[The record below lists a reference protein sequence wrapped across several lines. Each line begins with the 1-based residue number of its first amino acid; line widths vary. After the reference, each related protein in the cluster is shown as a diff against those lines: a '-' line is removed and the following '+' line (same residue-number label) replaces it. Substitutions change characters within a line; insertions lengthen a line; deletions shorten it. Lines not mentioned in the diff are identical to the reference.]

1 MKGSWLNKGLMVVLA
16 SAVLAGCT
24 SRPAPEAEQTS
35 SLKVMFSDEGYFFQQ
50 YGDLFAME
58 KPNIEIEVVST
69 NRIYRDNPDGL
80 VDYNKALEEFIEK
93 EQPDVVMLNTE
104 TYERMASEG
113 KLAEMDTLIERDKY
127 DTQSIYP
134 ALMEILKDKGGGK
147 LYGLAPTFYGN
158 VIFYNADL
166 FTKYGIEVPHDGMT
180 WQEILDTARRFPTD
194 GDTDTRVYG
203 FGTNYG
209 MTMEQL
215 ASNIAATQGLK
226 FINTDTMQVTL
237 NTDSWKQAYKLA
249 MDAIDS
255 QAIYNPGDTAFQG
268 GSMEDYYKS
277 QLFLMGRMAMTVEGP
292 YMLQNLKD
300 VQDRVNDYKPFQLG
314 AVAGPVDPAD
324 PETSRNIFFN
334 DIFGIR
340 ANSPNADAAWEFIK
354 FVNSEKFAKV
364 KSRTMNG
371 GLLSRMNV
379 SKEYNG
385 LNLDVFY
392 KLKPS
397 LNSDS
402 SEDYTKIPEA
412 FHMEYYGILTR
423 EIQLAQDKKKSIE
436 EALQTIEDES
446 QALLNKAI
454 KDEAAEKGS
463 DDGSTAGEADDA
475 ATSGESGAESG
486 TADNTAD
493 EVSVTVE

>member
-1 MKGSWLNKGLMVVLA
+1 MKGSWLHKGLMVLLA
-16 SAVLAGCT
+16 SVVLAGCT

-35 SLKVMFSDEGYFFQQ
+35 SLKVMFMDEGYFFQQ

-69 NRIYRDNPDGL
+69 NSIYRDNPDG
-80 VDYNKALEEFIEK
+80 VMDYNKALEEFIER
-93 EQPDVVMLNTE
+93 EQPDVVMLSTE
-104 TYERMASEG
+104 TYEKMASEG
-113 KLAEMDTLIERDKY
+113 KLAELDTMIERDKY
-127 DTQSIYP
+127 DTESIYP

-147 LYGLAPTFYGN
+147 LYGLSPTFYGN
-158 VIFYNADL
+158 AIFYNADL
-166 FTKYGIEVPHDGMT
+166 FAKYGIEVPHDGMT

-194 GDTDTRVYG
+194 GDKDTRVYG

-209 MTMEQL
+209 MTMDQL
-215 ASNIAATQGLK
+215 ASNIATTQGLK
-226 FINTDTMQVTL
+226 FINTDTMKVTL

-249 MDAIDS
+249 MDAMDS
-255 QAIYNPGDTAFQG
+255 QAIYNPGDDMFQG

-277 QLFLMGRMAMTVEGP
+277 QLFMMGRMAMTVDGS
-292 YMLQNLKD
+292 YMLQNLKEAQNQ
-300 VQDRVNDYKPFQLG
+300 VKDYQPFQLG

-354 FVNSEKFAKV
+354 FINGEKFAKV

-379 SKEYNG
+379 TKEFNG
-385 LNLDVFY
+385 MNLDVFY

-397 LNSDS
+397 LSNDR

-412 FHMEYYGILTR
+412 FSMEYYGILTR
-423 EIQLAQDKKKSIE
+423 EIQLAQDKKKSID
-436 EALQTIEDES
+436 EALQTVES
-446 QALLNKAI
+446 EAQALLDKAI
-454 KDEAAEKGS
+454 KDEAAGKTSG
-463 DDGSTAGEADDA
+463 DGSTAGEEGGA
-475 ATSGESGAESG
+475 ATSGESGAETG
-486 TADNTAD
+486 EAT
-493 EVSVTVE
+493 EVIVVE

>member
-1 MKGSWLNKGLMVVLA
+1 MKGSWLHKGLMVLLA
-16 SAVLAGCT
+16 SVVLAGCT

-35 SLKVMFSDEGYFFQQ
+35 SLKVMFMDEGYFFQQ

-69 NRIYRDNPDGL
+69 NSIYRDNPDG
-80 VDYNKALEEFIEK
+80 VTDYTKALEEFIEK

-104 TYERMASEG
+104 SYEKMASEG
-113 KLAEMDTLIERDKY
+113 KLAELDTLIERDKY
-127 DTQSIYP
+127 DTESIYP

-147 LYGLAPTFYGN
+147 LYGLSPTFYGN
-158 VIFYNADL
+158 AIFYNADL
-166 FTKYGIEVPHDGMT
+166 FAKYGIEVPHDGMT

-194 GDTDTRVYG
+194 GDKDTRVYG

-209 MTMEQL
+209 MTMDQL
-215 ASNIAATQGLK
+215 ASNIASTQGLK
-226 FINTDTMQVTL
+226 FINTDTMKVTL

-249 MDAIDS
+249 MDAMDS
-255 QAIYNPGDTAFQG
+255 QAIYNPGDDMFQG

-277 QLFLMGRMAMTVEGP
+277 QLFMMGRMAMTVDGS
-292 YMLQNLKD
+292 YMLQSLKD
-300 VQDRVNDYKPFQLG
+300 AQNQVKDYQPFQLG

-354 FVNSEKFAKV
+354 FINGEKFAKV

-379 SKEYNG
+379 TKEFNG
-385 LNLDVFY
+385 MNLDVFY

-397 LNSDS
+397 LSNDR
-402 SEDYTKIPEA
+402 SEDYTKIPDA
-412 FHMEYYGILTR
+412 FNMEYYGILTR
-423 EIQLAQDKKKSIE
+423 EIQLAQDKKKSID
-436 EALQTIEDES
+436 EALQTIESEA
-446 QALLNKAI
+446 QALLDKAI
-454 KDEAAEKGS
+454 KDEAAGKTS
-463 DDGSTAGEADDA
+463 SDGSTAGEDGGA
-475 ATSGESGAESG
+475 ATSGESGAETG
-486 TADNTAD
+486 EAT
-493 EVSVTVE
+493 EVIVVE

>member
-1 MKGSWLNKGLMVVLA
+1 MKGSWLHKGFIVLLA
-16 SAVLAGCT
+16 SVVLAGCT

-35 SLKVMFSDEGYFFQQ
+35 ALKVMFSDEGYFFQQ

-58 KPNIEIEVVST
+58 KPNIEIEVIST
-69 NRIYRDNPDGL
+69 NRIYRDNPDGI
-80 VDYNKALEEFIEK
+80 VDYNKAVEEFIEK
-93 EQPDVVMLNTE
+93 EQPDVVMLNTKTFE
-104 TYERMASEG
+104 NMASEG
-113 KLAEMDTLIERDKY
+113 KLAELDTLIERDKY

-134 ALMEILKDKGGGK
+134 ALMEILKDKGDGK
-147 LYGLAPTFYGN
+147 LYGLAPTFHGN
-158 VIFYNADL
+158 VIYYNADL
-166 FTKYGIEVPHDGMT
+166 FAKYGIEVPHDGMT

-194 GDTDTRVYG
+194 GNADTRIYG
-203 FGTNYG
+203 FGTDYG
-209 MTMEQL
+209 MTMEEL
-215 ASNIAATQGLK
+215 ASSIAATQGLK

-255 QAIYNPGDTAFQG
+255 QAIYTPSDTSFTG

-277 QLFLMGRMAMTVEGP
+277 QLFLMGRMAMTIEGP
-292 YMLQNLKD
+292 YLLQDLKD
-300 VQDRVNDYKPFQLG
+300 VQNQVNDYKPFQLG
-314 AVAGPVDPAD
+314 AIAGPVDPAD

-354 FVNSEKFAKV
+354 FVNSEKLAKV
-364 KSRTMNG
+364 KSRTMND

-379 SKEYNG
+379 RKEYNG
-385 LNLDVFY
+385 FNLDVFY
-392 KLKPS
+392 KLKPNLS
-397 LNSDS
+397 SDN
-402 SEDYTKIPEA
+402 SEDYSKLPEA
-412 FHMEYYGILTR
+412 FQMEYYGILTR

-436 EALQTIEDES
+436 EALQTIQDEL

-454 KDEAAEKGS
+454 QDEAAGKGT
-463 DDGSTAGEADDA
+463 DDGSKAGEGGGA

-493 EVSVTVE
+493 

>member
-1 MKGSWLNKGLMVVLA
+1 MKGSWLHKGIMVALA
-16 SAVLAGCT
+16 SVLLAGCT

-35 SLKVMFSDEGYFFQQ
+35 SLKVMFSDEGYFYQQ

-58 KPNIEIEVVST
+58 KPNIEIEVIST
-69 NRIYRDNPDGL
+69 NGIYRDNPDGI
-80 VDYNKALEEFIEK
+80 VDYSTAVEEFIEK

-104 TYERMASEG
+104 TYEKMASAG
-113 KLAEMDTLIERDKY
+113 KLAEMDSLIERDKY

-134 ALMEILKDKGGGK
+134 ALMEILKEKGGGK

-158 VIFYNADL
+158 VVFYNADL
-166 FTKYGIEVPHDGMT
+166 FAKYGIEVPHDGMT

-194 GDTDTRVYG
+194 GDTDSRVYG
-203 FGTNYG
+203 FGNNYS

-215 ASNIAATQGLK
+215 ASNIAATQGLNY
-226 FINTDTMQVTL
+226 INTDTMQVTL

-255 QAIYNPGDTAFQG
+255 QAIYNPGDEGFQG

-292 YMLQNLKD
+292 YMLQNLKS
-300 VQDRVNDYKPFQLG
+300 VQDQVNDYKPFQLG

-324 PETSRNIFFN
+324 PGTSRNIFFN
-334 DIFGIR
+334 DILGIR

-354 FVNSEKFAKV
+354 FVNGEKLANI

-371 GLLSRMNV
+371 GLLSRMNT

-397 LNSDS
+397 LSRDS
-402 SEDYTKIPEA
+402 GVDYTKIPEA
-412 FHMEYYGILTR
+412 FHMGYYGILTR

-436 EALQTIEDES
+436 EALQTVQDES

-454 KDEAAEKGS
+454 KDEAAGKGS
-463 DDGSTAGEADDA
+463 GDGSTTGEQGGS
-475 ATSGESGAESG
+475 ATSGESS
-486 TADNTAD
+486 TTDNNAD
-493 EVSVTVE
+493 EVSVTAE